1 MLIIKV
7 LQMRFSDHF
16 FPHSEPK
23 NRKIDARQLFIVVF
37 DVFSVETYFFFAER
51 PENAERKN
59 IKCVLMIKKRV
70 EIYF

>member
-1 MLIIKV
+1 
-7 LQMRFSDHF
+7 MRFSDHF